1 MQQHCQQQCTDNR
14 KNTAYSAQEQH
25 TNQPTCVALVIRFI
39 YQSMSLLKE
48 IWLYAEYHDAIEGLG
63 FENFYVGWFKVNGL
77 EIDWG
82 QWILT

>member
-1 MQQHCQQQCTDNR
+1 
-14 KNTAYSAQEQH
+14 
-25 TNQPTCVALVIRFI
+25 
-39 YQSMSLLKE
+39 MSLWEE